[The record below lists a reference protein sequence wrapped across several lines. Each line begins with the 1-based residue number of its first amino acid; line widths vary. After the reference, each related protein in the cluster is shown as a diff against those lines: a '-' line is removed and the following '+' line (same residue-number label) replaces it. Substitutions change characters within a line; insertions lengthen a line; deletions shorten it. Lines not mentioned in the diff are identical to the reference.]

1 MAFIEGYLISSRFLM
16 DTEYRGGFPA
26 DGEANYRRCRV
37 LRERRLVRHH
47 ECVSRYSIQS
57 CALAIP

>member
-1 MAFIEGYLISSRFLM
+1 MAFIEGYLIGSRFLM
-16 DTEYRGGFPA
+16 DTEDRGGFPA

-47 ECVSRYSIQS
+47 ECVS
-57 CALAIP
+57 